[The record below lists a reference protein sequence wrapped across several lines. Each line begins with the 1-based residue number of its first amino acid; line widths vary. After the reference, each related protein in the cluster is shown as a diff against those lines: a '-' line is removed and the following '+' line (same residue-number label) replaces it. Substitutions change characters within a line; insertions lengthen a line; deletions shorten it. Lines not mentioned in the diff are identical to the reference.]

1 MWWPSPK
8 RSPQPGKRHPPSRIS
23 RAGPVEEEVLLI
35 VGVPGQEVG
44 LKGLHQAVEKVAVG
58 HRAAERRPVLSLT
71 KGAGRDGGVPPRK

>member
-1 MWWPSPK
+1 M
-8 RSPQPGKRHPPSRIS
+8 
-23 RAGPVEEEVLLI
+23 LLI

-71 KGAGRDGGVPPRK
+71 KGAGPLHRNVKGDYHRRPRLHPV